1 MFCEMLQMFRPVTAL
16 LIIPLTLQS
25 GLAREAVNFSSP
37 APSPP
42 GTIVINSPQRKL
54 YFVIDDGAAV
64 RYPIAIPKKG
74 ENGRAARQ

>member
-1 MFCEMLQMFRPVTAL
+1 MQYKGCAYVRAGMFCEMLQMLRPLLAITAL
-16 LIIPLTLQS
+16 LIIPLMTLQS

-54 YFVIDDGAAV
+54 Y
-64 RYPIAIPKKG
+64 R
-74 ENGRAARQ
+74 R